1 MRKLD
6 VQGDPI
12 VVVENDTHVLCVRSF
27 PSDRVQPEYVVW
39 RKDLDGNVSA
49 GSYFPTFGSQV
60 EAFAEALA
68 CFDARSKANLR
79 LGAEL
84 QRAEEDL
91 ARVKSELEELR
102 YDLRLMRNVHEEERA
117 KVKETLTATL
127 EEQTQTYDSLMSKL
141 RR

>member
-6 VQGDPI
+6 VQCDPI
-12 VVVENDTHVLCVRSF
+12 VVVENETHVLCVRSF
-27 PSDRVQPEYVVW
+27 PSDLSQPEYVVW

-60 EAFAEALA
+60 ETFADALD

-84 QRAEEDL
+84 QRAKEDL
-91 ARVKSELEELR
+91 ARVKGELEELR
-102 YDLRLMRNVHEEERA
+102 HDMQLMQNVHEEERA
-117 KVKETLTATL
+117 RVKETLTATL
-127 EEQTQTYDSLMSKL
+127 EEQTKSYNSLMAKL

>member
-12 VVVENDTHVLCVRSF
+12 VVVENETHVLCVRSF

-68 CFDARSKANLR
+68 HFDFRAKTDLR

-91 ARVKSELEELR
+91 ARVKGELEELR

-117 KVKETLTATL
+117 RVQETLTATL
-127 EEQTQTYDSLMSKL
+127 EEQNKSYNSLMAKL

>member
-12 VVVENDTHVLCVRSF
+12 VVVENETHVLCVRSF
-27 PSDRVQPEYVVW
+27 PSDRVQSEYVVW

-68 CFDARSKANLR
+68 HFDFRAKTDLR

-91 ARVKSELEELR
+91 ARVKGELEEMR

-117 KVKETLTATL
+117 RVKETLTATL
-127 EEQTQTYDSLMSKL
+127 EEQNKSYNSLMAKL

>member
-12 VVVENDTHVLCVRSF
+12 VVVENETHVLCVRSF

-68 CFDARSKANLR
+68 HFDFRAKTDLR

-102 YDLRLMRNVHEEERA
+102 HDMRLMQNVHEEERA

-127 EEQTQTYDSLMSKL
+127 EEQTKSYNSLMAKL